1 MFPLLGLISELNP
14 LHLQGV
20 LGSKLLSC
28 IEFQGGDDAAFLQ
41 FICSRSDLFCSSK
54 ITEPPCG
61 CSMRSALAAWAGIC
75 LRVAAHSPFA
85 SRNILLLENTLL
97 LVEVNRPRHGEQGW
111 SPRRRHQARQRY
123 VLRRALQQAGVTDS
137 RRPSSALRDLLS
149 LDSRLSGCS
158 LRSVY
163 PARSGRSTR
172 SWLHVFNTGDAGGH
186 RR

>member
-1 MFPLLGLISELNP
+1 M
-14 LHLQGV
+14 
-20 LGSKLLSC
+20 LLSSNLYARAV
-28 IEFQGGDDAAFLQ
+28 ISFVHR
-41 FICSRSDLFCSSK
+41 RSLK
-54 ITEPPCG
+54 PPRG
-61 CSMRSALAAWAGIC
+61 CSMRSALAAWASIC

-97 LVEVNRPRHGEQGW
+97 LVVNRPRHGEQGW

-123 VLRRALQQAGVTDS
+123 VLRRALQQVGVTDS

-158 LRSVY
+158 SRSVY

-186 RR
+186 R